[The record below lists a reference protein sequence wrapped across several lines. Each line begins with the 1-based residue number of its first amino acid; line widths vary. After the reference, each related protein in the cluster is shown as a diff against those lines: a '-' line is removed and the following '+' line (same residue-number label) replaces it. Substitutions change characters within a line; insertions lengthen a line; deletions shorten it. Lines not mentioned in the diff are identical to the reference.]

1 MKLKYAL
8 KKAINLKTGY
18 LIAIVLA
25 LILMI
30 GGYFSYAVFTASSES
45 KGALNI
51 VTGNLYSLITSIDLD
66 ENKTIKIAPNET
78 KNIEIKLTNTNGIN
92 TKVNLYYQSSST
104 TLEVGYLEAGDKA
117 PTKAGYVLE
126 KHGNSGDTKTILIKL
141 INKDANEVSVTFG
154 SDAGLPNAEL
164 AFPENMRSL
173 ELIEGVATN
182 TNITKAFIYNEDE
195 SAENYCVTGEEET
208 CALTSCYENDLE
220 GSCEIGTIIK
230 YRVKEDTEHFFYV
243 LHDDGEKMTLQ
254 QRENTVTSKWHDVP
268 TAERNNRTGPLTAI
282 SVLENTTADW
292 INVNDQTYEMGKTV
306 FSDNFYTGCYGT
318 CTINRYTWP
327 EKTSKARMITAQEA
341 VKIGCT
347 YGAKMCPLFAYNYQ
361 PCSYD
366 RYGSKATKC
375 EGDDCE
381 AAIWTMT
388 ASNQLPDSAIAIDCS
403 GILVQALQVINAPK
417 QVRAVVE
424 INKK

>member
-126 KHGNSGDTKTILIKL
+126 KYGNSGDTKTILIKL

-254 QRENTVTSKWHDVP
+254 QRENTTPNVLWYDVDVNDHSK
-268 TAERNNRTGPLTAI
+268 GPLTAL
-282 SVLENTTADW
+282 SLLEEATKDW
-292 INVNDQTYEMGKTV
+292 NNVNDLNYEMGKTA
-306 FSDNFYTGCYGT
+306 FIGDNFHTGC
-318 CTINRYTWP
+318 N
-327 EKTSKARMITAQEA
+327 KTSCEEDLYSLKKENVKSRMVTLQEILHTGCERYKTCSKMLYQFLSNEEIPDSTISRGYWMMTADPLSSEDVYRMA
-341 VKIGCT
+341 ANGYISSGNIEMPY
-347 YGAKMCPLFAYNYQ
+347 YGA
-361 PCSYD
+361 
-366 RYGSKATKC
+366 
-375 EGDDCE
+375 
-381 AAIWTMT
+381 
-388 ASNQLPDSAIAIDCS
+388 
-403 GILVQALQVINAPK
+403 
-417 QVRAVVE
+417 RAVIE